1 MLFFS
6 ENLIKGDRQK
16 GVDFLAAT
24 FKGVREYLRA
34 AKDRGERAKVLDIAS
49 RFTNM
54 PKDLLETFTWS
65 YVDPNGV
72 LFLDSLEMQQDW
84 YLERKYIKEKIDY
97 RKVMDPTLLEEALKK
112 IGRVD
117 AQTLISK

>member
-1 MLFFS
+1 
-6 ENLIKGDRQK
+6 
-16 GVDFLAAT
+16 
-24 FKGVREYLRA
+24 
-34 AKDRGERAKVLDIAS
+34 
-49 RFTNM
+49 M

-72 LFLDSLEMQQDW
+72 IFLDSLEMQQDW

-97 RKVMDPTLLEEALKK
+97 RKVMDPTLLEDALKK

-117 AQTLISK
+117 AQTLVSK